1 MNTKFVKQSD
11 EQITYLRFHVKFFLY
26 NRIICIHFF
35 LTDTKIQAT
44 KVSLEQHLKDRMI
57 KIARPEYIKP
67 SPEIQ
72 KFPEVGRKD
81 IYSLDISNPILMTST
96 LNPNDMDGHRY
107 FFYFQI
113 FFLT

>member
-1 MNTKFVKQSD
+1 MINKYF
-11 EQITYLRFHVKFFLY
+11 TYLYTFFLA
-26 NRIICIHFF
+26 
-35 LTDTKIQAT
+35 DTKIQAT

-72 KFPEVGRKD
+72 KFPEIGRKD

-96 LNPNDMDGHRY
+96 LNPNDMDGHR
-107 FFYFQI
+107 
-113 FFLT
+113 

>member
-1 MNTKFVKQSD
+1 LEEINFGEYSRFVNTRSD
-11 EQITYLRFHVKFFLY
+11 EQIHHQISCEIILYKKDYL
-26 NRIICIHFF
+26 CIFFF

-72 KFPEVGRKD
+72 KFTEIGRKD

-96 LNPNDMDGHRY
+96 LNPNDMDGHR
-107 FFYFQI
+107 
-113 FFLT
+113 

>member
-1 MNTKFVKQSD
+1 MNTRFVKQSD
-11 EQITYLRFHVKFFLY
+11 KQISCEDYSFRSNYMNTFFLA
-26 NRIICIHFF
+26 
-35 LTDTKIQAT
+35 DTKIQAT

-72 KFPEVGRKD
+72 KFPEIGRKD

-96 LNPNDMDGHRY
+96 LNPNDMDGHR
-107 FFYFQI
+107 
-113 FFLT
+113 

>member
-1 MNTKFVKQSD
+1 MVNLHLLFAQRAFIYKCLIFS
-11 EQITYLRFHVKFFLY
+11 
-26 NRIICIHFF
+26 
-35 LTDTKIQAT
+35 DTKIQAT

-72 KFPEVGRKD
+72 KFPEIGRKD

-96 LNPNDMDGHRY
+96 LNPNDMDGHR
-107 FFYFQI
+107 
-113 FFLT
+113 